1 MQGQVGGWT
10 DKIINKTT
18 SGMVLKV
25 GCGSN
30 LPTGSQLVPRAA
42 DLSLSLRGHSYTRF
56 RTCSQRLAEGP
67 ARRRLVFHQHH
78 Y

>member
-30 LPTGSQLVPRAA
+30 LPTGSQLVP
-42 DLSLSLRGHSYTRF
+42 
-56 RTCSQRLAEGP
+56 
-67 ARRRLVFHQHH
+67 
-78 Y
+78 